1 MAFIPGSPLS
11 PFGKTKL
18 NLAADDVPTFV
29 TEAVEPLETV
39 PMVIVA
45 AWPGSPLSPFTV
57 VGLPSIAFNEFVDK
71 PVHCF
76 VYFYDICHSL
86 YLPNFSKVKFG
97 ILSFV

>member
-1 MAFIPGSPLS
+1 SLALSVADIKPAVVVVALPGFFCAPAAIPSNLVLSVDDINPFAVVVATAVVVAFIPGSPLS

-45 AWPGSPLSPFTV
+45 AWPG
-57 VGLPSIAFNEFVDK
+57 
-71 PVHCF
+71 
-76 VYFYDICHSL
+76 
-86 YLPNFSKVKFG
+86 
-97 ILSFV
+97 